1 MKKIHLLLIAF
12 LVSFFGYSQNKQ
24 SHSLGNLT
32 KFSRND
38 QTFTLKTTS
47 GLATVTVFSPDI
59 FRIRIVQNG
68 FLDDFSYSVVGKPQP
83 CHLTVKEESR
93 MITISTDSLVL
104 EMTKKPLRFTF
115 KTLDGK
121 TINED
126 DASFGT
132 NWVGDE
138 ITTYKKL
145 QEDERFI
152 GLGEKTGSLDR
163 RGNTYVN
170 WNTDNPHHQNW
181 DDPLYATFPFYIGIH
196 HGLNYGIFF
205 DNSYRSTF
213 NFGASNDRFSSFGA
227 LGGEMDYY
235 FIWHTRVADILS
247 SYSFLTGKMEMPPL
261 WSLGFQQC
269 RWSYFPDKEVL
280 NIAHSFR
287 EKKIPLDV
295 LYLDI
300 HYMDNYKIFTWNPTR
315 FSEPKK
321 MLNELKSL
329 GIHTTVIV
337 DPGIKVEK
345 GYTAYE
351 EGVAKDMFVKYPD
364 NTNYTAQVWP
374 GWCHF
379 PDFTNPK
386 VRTWWGDN
394 FETLSDAGVEGFW
407 NDMNEPASWGGGT
420 SPNLIGFDWEGK
432 KTLFPQAKNV
442 YGLLMSRATFEG
454 TKKLLNGKR
463 PLILTRA
470 GFAGLQ
476 RYSAIWT
483 GDNTPSDDHM
493 MLGVRMVNSIGLAG
507 VPFCGYDVGGFMGDA
522 SAALF
527 TRWLTVG
534 SFTPFFRSHKAYNN
548 KESEPWSYGED
559 MEVISRDYITLRY
572 KLMPYIY
579 SAFYNATRTGLPVAR
594 TLAIDYTY
602 QPAVYDNN
610 YQNQY
615 LFGPSLLVIP
625 AVSTASLTKAWLPA
639 GEWYDFYSD
648 KTYNGNQ
655 ELNIDCPLQRLP
667 VFVKAGSII
676 PMQSAIQSTSEKPS
690 DTLTIHLYA
699 GKNVNAFDYYED
711 DGTTYAY
718 QNQQYDKRVFRYQP
732 AKNQLLISKKEGTFN
747 SRYRYI
753 CLVFHG
759 FTDNN
764 NPVKVNGSPAPRE
777 TVSIRMLQSL
787 SEKDALSVWVPWQYD
802 VISLPSVTFGNSDG
816 EMRVE
821 W

>member
-12 LVSFFGYSQNKQ
+12 LVSFFGYGQNKQ

-59 FRIRIVQNG
+59 FRIRIVQNH
-68 FLDDFSYSVVGKPQP
+68 FSEEFSYAVVGAPQP

-93 MITISTDSLVL
+93 MITIRTDSLVL

-115 KTLDGK
+115 KTPDGK

-132 NWVGDE
+132 NWVGNE

-152 GLGEKTGSLDR
+152 GLGEKTGNLDR
-163 RGNTYVN
+163 RGNTYIN

-227 LGGEMDYY
+227 TDGEMDYY

-280 NIAHSFR
+280 NIAHTFR

-295 LYLDI
+295 IYLDI

-315 FSEPKK
+315 FSQPEK
-321 MLNELKSL
+321 MLGELKSL

-386 VRTWWGDN
+386 VRTWWGNN
-394 FETLSDAGVEGFW
+394 FKTLSDAGVEGFW

-493 MLGVRMVNSIGLAG
+493 MLGIRMVNSIGLAG
-507 VPFCGYDVGGFMGDA
+507 VPFCGYDVGGFMADA
-522 SAALF
+522 SPALF
-527 TRWLTVG
+527 TRWLTIG

-615 LFGPSLLVIP
+615 LFGPSLLIIP
-625 AVSTASLTKAWLPA
+625 AVSTASLTKAWLPD

-676 PMQSAIQSTSEKPS
+676 PMQSAIQSTSEKPF

-718 QNQQYDKRVFRYQP
+718 QNQQYDKRVFQYQP

-759 FTDNN
+759 FTDSKNS
-764 NPVKVNGSPAPRE
+764 VKVNGTPAPQK
-777 TVSIRMLQSL
+777 TISIHMLPSL
-787 SEKDALSVWVPWQYD
+787 SEKDTLSVWVPWQYD
-802 VISLPSVTFGNSDG
+802 VINLPSVTFGNSDG